1 MTILDMQRLGSS
13 GEEIVS
19 LLKDIVHSVK
29 NKESIDGYEFENNN
43 ERIEH
48 IEETTSMILEH
59 LCNLKQ
65 NENRGVY

>member
-1 MTILDMQRLGSS
+1 MTILDMQQLGYS

-48 IEETTSMILEH
+48 IEETVSMIHEQ

-65 NENRGVY
+65 NENGLY